1 MLSPFPVSPLHPL
14 SHLLLP
20 CSYVSPALDSLIIC
34 LEEQWSEKPLL
45 SVNSQLG
52 KPLLPIVDTGRKPYM
67 ASAVCGVDEMST
79 QDIFSYFKEYP
90 PAHIEWLDDTSCK
103 YTYIFGV
110 VCFRL

>member
-1 MLSPFPVSPLHPL
+1 
-14 SHLLLP
+14 
-20 CSYVSPALDSLIIC
+20 
-34 LEEQWSEKPLL
+34 
-45 SVNSQLG
+45 
-52 KPLLPIVDTGRKPYM
+52 M